1 MTIFCTRTINTG
13 DFVFAIY
20 CRYRSLSC
28 DLYHA
33 PRTENIDSRLPVL
46 VISYDP
52 LSFATMSSGYAE
64 STMALRHT
72 VLQRRSSS
80 EESGKP
86 TRPSAVDQFFSNVN
100 NVNESSY
107 FTFSTSLLLHL
118 RISERQRYPT
128 VHQSPAAC
136 ITLV

>member
-1 MTIFCTRTINTG
+1 MPVLLTRVISCLQYIAYT
-13 DFVFAIY
+13 VVCCAIY
-20 CRYRSLSC
+20 TTHHARKTLTLAY
-28 DLYHA
+28 LYC
-33 PRTENIDSRLPVL
+33 TCN
-46 VISYDP
+46 SYDP

-72 VLQRRSSS
+72 VVQRRSSS